1 MTHSSYSEMS
11 YSSQLMGAHM
21 APQLDA
27 APLPIS
33 QLTLLEFPPCS
44 PPHISDGVT
53 PSEVAD
59 LIGER
64 TRGVS
69 EKVLTDISWLPQGNK
84 GHRQACQND

>member
-1 MTHSSYSEMS
+1 MTHSSYSEMT
-11 YSSQLMGAHM
+11 YSSQLMEAHM

-33 QLTLLEFPPCS
+33 QLTVLEFPPCS
-44 PPHISDGVT
+44 LLHVPDGVT

-59 LIGER
+59 LIGEG
-64 TRGVS
+64 TRGVA

-84 GHRQACQND
+84 GHR

>member
-1 MTHSSYSEMS
+1 MTHSSYSEMT
-11 YSSQLMGAHM
+11 YSSQLMGTHM

-27 APLPIS
+27 APVPLS
-33 QLTLLEFPPCS
+33 QLTLLELPPCTS
-44 PPHISDGVT
+44 PHVPDSVT
-53 PSEVAD
+53 PREVAD

-84 GHRQACQND
+84 GHR

>member
-1 MTHSSYSEMS
+1 
-11 YSSQLMGAHM
+11 MGAHM

-33 QLTLLEFPPCS
+33 QLALLES
-44 PPHISDGVT
+44 PPRSPPRAPGGVT

-69 EKVLTDISWLPQGNK
+69 EKVLTDISWPPQGNK
-84 GHRQACQND
+84 GHR

>member
-1 MTHSSYSEMS
+1 
-11 YSSQLMGAHM
+11 M
-21 APQLDA
+21 APQMHA

-33 QLTLLEFPPCS
+33 QMALLVFPPCS
-44 PPHISDGVT
+44 PPCISGGVI
-53 PSEVAD
+53 PREVAD

-69 EKVLTDISWLPQGNK
+69 EKVLTDISWPPQGNK